1 MPDSYFTVATK
12 SRSPLDASG
21 QGTNVPGTVSNFL
34 TLQSFTNFAAM
45 AGAISAAWHA
55 ARQLDG
61 ALGALWVPYALA
73 GLWGVISFVMS
84 WQGLRKEGGVGTIL
98 AAAFIALVNA
108 LVLAGAVVGT
118 DLAFAGT
125 PGTPVKTA
133 EG

>member
-1 MPDSYFTVATK
+1 MPYSYFTVPTK
-12 SRSPLDASG
+12 ARSPLDASAHG
-21 QGTNVPGTVSNFL
+21 GGAPGAVSNFL

-55 ARQLDG
+55 ARQLDAG
-61 ALGALWVPYALA
+61 LGAIWVPYALA

-84 WQGLRKEGGVGTIL
+84 WPGLRKEGNAGTML

-118 DLAFAGT
+118 DLAFTGT
-125 PGTPVKTA
+125 PGTTVKTA
-133 EG
+133 ER